1 MPSQIIRAGHNEYGL
16 RQFAT
21 ALGLAS
27 WQIRLAREH
36 GIVPEPEI
44 DGRNWSAA
52 QVTKSADQTERIRST
67 FGEDPP
73 IGAINAAARLAERVA
88 LDVDRADIEILV
100 ARGELT
106 VIGRYRAH
114 PIYLLRD
121 LDALD
126 PRTVTEVVGARK
138 GPLAD
143 SVDAKGAATILGWPK
158 DLFNRVASERA
169 LATDQLGRFSLS
181 DIRAIAADE
190 KLTERAHEE
199 QRRKAQAKALRT
211 ETQIEDTLRSW
222 LLRCMAYV
230 DRTIEDPPDSY
241 AAGRTLR
248 ALITARATHQ
258 AA

>member
-1 MPSQIIRAGHNEYGL
+1 MPSEIIRTGRNEYGL
-16 RQFAT
+16 RQFAA
-21 ALGLAS
+21 ALGLAT

-44 DGRNWSAA
+44 DDRSWSAA
-52 QVTKSADQTERIRST
+52 QVAKSAEQTERIRSA

-73 IGAINAAARLAERVA
+73 IGAINAAARLAERVF
-88 LDVDRADIEILV
+88 LDVDRADVEILV

-106 VIGRYRAH
+106 VIGRYRTY

-121 LDALD
+121 VDALD
-126 PRTVTEVVGARK
+126 PRTVTEVVAARK

-143 SVDAKGAATILGWPK
+143 SVDAKGAAAILGWPK
-158 DLFNRVASERA
+158 DLFNRIAAERA

-181 DIRAIAADE
+181 DVRAVAADE
-190 KLTERAHEE
+190 KLTQRAHEE
-199 QRRKAQAKALRT
+199 QRRKEQAKALRAQ
-211 ETQIEDTLRSW
+211 TQIEDALRSW
-222 LLRCMAYV
+222 LLRCMAYI

-258 AA
+258 VA